1 MRTKEIRYTINR
13 SIIFVLPKQVALDW
27 IVAADPAPLGSS
39 LEQVR
44 SEVDGYL
51 VSQEKVETTEDAQ
64 RWVYKRWGMF
74 FEQFLVEWY
83 TDETLWP
90 KKRSLKMFKE
100 WFDIRYH
107 AMLWDLCDEPVVHED
122 WESEVDPS

>member
-1 MRTKEIRYTINR
+1 MRTEEIRYTINR
-13 SIIFVLPKQVALDW
+13 SIIFVLPKQAAADW
-27 IVAADPAPLGSS
+27 IVAADPEPFSIN

-64 RWVYKRWGMF
+64 RWVYARWKMF
-74 FEQFLVEWY
+74 FEQFLFEWY

-107 AMLWDLCDEPVVHED
+107 AMLWDLTNEPIVHED
-122 WESEVDPS
+122 WEAEDDPS